1 MEENAAIEAAIY
13 GLFCVH
19 ISQSIANI
27 ISFYENPVELAVF
40 ATKFLELIPMFF
52 RTLHKLKKKTV
63 PFIQQTTV

>member
-1 MEENAAIEAAIY
+1 MACFAYIFHKALQTSF
-13 GLFCVH
+13 LFTRT
-19 ISQSIANI
+19 
-27 ISFYENPVELAVF
+27 ENPVELAVF